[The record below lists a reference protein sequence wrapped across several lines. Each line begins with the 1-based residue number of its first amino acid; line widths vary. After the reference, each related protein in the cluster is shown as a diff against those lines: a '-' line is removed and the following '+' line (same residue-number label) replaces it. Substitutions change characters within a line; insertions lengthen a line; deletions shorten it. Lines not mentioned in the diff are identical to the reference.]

1 MREIYR
7 AASRNADISYV
18 DIYALNKKI
27 KNMGQKYAND
37 NFHLNDQGYNVW
49 YTYIKSKL

>member
-7 AASRNADISYV
+7 AASRSADISYV

-27 KNMGQKYAND
+27 KNGRQKYAKD
-37 NFHLNDQGYNVW
+37 DFHLNDQGYNRW